1 MAAERDGQA
10 RSSSLQSLFA
20 SPAPDASN
28 QGNKM
33 RQHEEPLSKGI
44 AQGGHLD
51 PRSGSDLEAYLERTI
66 ETFKQ
71 EQAQRLEQ
79 EVVQPMKQAFT
90 IYMESQNKRVELEW
104 QNREDKIHN
113 FYEERIR
120 QNSVRY
126 SNHAAVLRNRI
137 RELEANEPHEHLQ
150 KTSDDSKS
158 VTGQKRRGELP
169 LSMPAPTR
177 TKIANDVHSHEN
189 LSREEMSKRGKDQ
202 DLGGSKDYDHLS
214 GQLYFRPPTL
224 EPFLGRSSNLEV
236 EKHPLALNPRQSSR
250 RSTPSP
256 SISPVPIQ
264 SPNKPTE
271 ASTETDFI
279 RIPVAILEKD
289 YKKKGSYEWSPNHPP
304 NKLIHAL
311 HDAFYGFIIG
321 LPQREMY
328 YKTWL
333 RSPQG
338 CALSYIIGKK
348 KNFKDRGA
356 LSMSA
361 CTKCTKQG
369 RPCVV
374 LLEIDGLQRL
384 GFRQAV
390 SGETAYA
397 VGEPGFYLP
406 DGC

>member
-1 MAAERDGQA
+1 MAAERDGQT

-51 PRSGSDLEAYLERTI
+51 PHSGSDLEAYLERTI

-71 EQAQRLEQ
+71 KQAQRLEQ
-79 EVVQPMKQAFT
+79 EVVQPMKKAFA

-137 RELEANEPHEHLQ
+137 RELEAGAPHEHLQ

-169 LSMPAPTR
+169 FSMPAPTR
-177 TKIANDVHSHEN
+177 TRIANDVHSHQN
-189 LSREEMSKRGKDQ
+189 LSREEISKRGKDQ
-202 DLGGSKDYDHLS
+202 DLGGSEDYDQLS
-214 GQLYFRPPTL
+214 GRLYFRPTAL

-236 EKHPLALNPRQSSR
+236 EKHSFAPNPRQSNR
-250 RSTPSP
+250 RSTPP
-256 SISPVPIQ
+256 SLTSPVPIQ
-264 SPNKPTE
+264 TSNKPTK
-271 ASTETDFI
+271 ASTESDFI
-279 RIPVAILEKD
+279 PIPVAILEKD
-289 YKKKGSYEWSPNHPP
+289 HKKKGSYKWSAGRPP
-304 NKLIHAL
+304 SQLIHAL

-321 LPQREMY
+321 LPEREKY

-348 KNFKDRGA
+348 KNFEDRGA
-356 LSMSA
+356 LSISA
-361 CTKCTKQG
+361 CERCTKQG

-384 GFRQAV
+384 GFRQAG